1 MNNINNN
8 LKNNLKKYKIAIY
21 GSNYTIVSDEPQ
33 DIINEAAK
41 LVDAHMR
48 DTAASSQI
56 HDPKSLAILAAL
68 NSAVKSVNAQ
78 NEVNQMID
86 SYQKLLDKVELEIK
100 VL

>member
-1 MNNINNN
+1 M
-8 LKNNLKKYKIAIY
+8 NNLKKYKISIY
-21 GSNYTIVSDEPQ
+21 GSNYTIVSDEHQ

-41 LVDAHMR
+41 LVDSHMR
-48 DTAASSQI
+48 DTSSQSQI

-68 NSAVKSVNAQ
+68 NAAVKSVNAQ

-86 SYQKLLDKVELEIK
+86 SYQKLLDKLDVDLK